1 MVLTYHLKAL
11 LSQIESIV
19 KLIRSKGIGL
29 FFVTQNPND
38 VPEAVLGQLG
48 LKVQHALRAFT
59 AKDRKAIKLAAENY
73 PDSEYYDVDQVLTQ
87 MGIGEAFVSVLN
99 EKGIPT
105 PLACTMMRAPMSRMD
120 ILTDNELKQ
129 LIGNSRIYHKYND
142 VIDRESAYEILSEKI
157 EKIVEK
163 EEAESRKNEEIKA
176 EKSSRGRTSTRMNP
190 VLKVVTSASFIRGVL
205 GILKRVL

>member
-1 MVLTYHLKAL
+1 L

-59 AKDRKAIKLAAENY
+59 AKDRKAIKMAAENY
-73 PDSEYYDVDQVLTQ
+73 PNSEYYDVDEVLTQ

-120 ILTDNELKQ
+120 VLTDDELKH
-129 LIGNSRIYHKYND
+129 LIENSRIYYKYNE
-142 VIDRESAYEILSEKI
+142 VIDRESAYEILTDKI

-163 EEAESRKNEEIKA
+163 ENIENKKNPARETSKT
-176 EKSSRGRTSTRMNP
+176 SSGRTSTRMNP
-190 VLKVVTSASFIRGVL
+190 ILKVVTSATFIRGVL
-205 GILKRVL
+205 GILKRVM

>member
-1 MVLTYHLKAL
+1 
-11 LSQIESIV
+11 V

-59 AKDRKAIKLAAENY
+59 ANDRKAIKLAAENY
-73 PDSEYYDVDQVLTQ
+73 PDSEYYDVDEVLTQ

-120 ILTDNELKQ
+120 VLTDNELKQ
-129 LIGNSRIYHKYND
+129 LISSSRIYHKYNE
-142 VIDRESAYEILSEKI
+142 VIDSESAYEILNEKI
-157 EKIVEK
+157 ERIYEMEDVENRK
-163 EEAESRKNEEIKA
+163 REEMDDSKKSRE
-176 EKSSRGRTSTRMNP
+176 RTSTRMNP
-190 VLKVVTSASFIRGVL
+190 ILKVVTSASFIRGVL
-205 GILKRVL
+205 GILKRAM